1 MTYRGHHTLLE
12 QLVAIKEFFPQT
24 CAVRNP
30 TTGGFT
36 IPRNQGDVYQRGKQR
51 FLKEG
56 KILARLRHPHVVGVT
71 DLFEENDTA
80 YLVMELVSGRS
91 LRTELDSQPGRK
103 LSPERVREIGGQ
115 LVEALAAVHQEGI
128 FHLDVKPDN
137 VLLAPEGKSVLVD
150 FGSAKQAVGTILAG
164 SGGRPSTRTFTE
176 GYAAPEVVAGG
187 KVGVESD
194 IFELG
199 MMLHELLVGE
209 LPPNAMMRSLG
220 QQNWQ
225 PVGLESPWR
234 ELLGAALAYQ
244 KEDRPKDVKEWWR
257 MVGGSKKSVAPPV
270 NPSATSATKSAAN
283 KPSVKSV
290 TKSVANKSPSPPK
303 NPSVKSVT
311 KSAANKS
318 PSFWE
323 KIFGGSD
330 NPSVKSVTKSVANKS
345 PSPPKNPS
353 VKSVTKSVA
362 NFEIVTVNA
371 RGKIVKREPR
381 QAEIFVE
388 NLGRGVELEMVSI
401 SGGSFLM
408 GSPESEKQRFNW
420 ESPQHRVN
428 VPPFFLGK
436 YPVTQKQYE
445 AVMEKNPSRFK
456 GANRP
461 VENVSWNDAT
471 EFCRRLSQKT
481 GRQYRL
487 PSEAEWEYACRAGT
501 TTPFYFGETITTDLA
516 NYNGNYTY
524 GSAPKGVFREETT
537 DVGSFPPNA
546 FGLYDMHGNVWE
558 WCQDVWHDNYNR
570 ASTDGSAWESGGDSS
585 YRLLRGG
592 SWNHFPV
599 ICRCALRNWFDAGYC
614 LGYLGFRVVLLP
626 GL

>member
-1 MTYRGHHTLLE
+1 MRDVLPPTTQLRAGTYQLDYALGRGGFGVTYRGHHTLLE
-12 QLVAIKEFFPQT
+12 QLVAIKEFFPQS

-91 LRTELDSQPGRK
+91 LRTELESQPGRK
-103 LSPERVREIGGQ
+103 LSPERVKEITGQ

-150 FGSAKQAVGTILAG
+150 FGSAKQAVGTRVG
-164 SGGRPSTRTFTE
+164 SSSTRTFTQE
-176 GYAAPEVVAGG
+176 YAAPEVIGG
-187 KVGVESD
+187 GEVGVESD

-199 MMLHELLVGE
+199 MMVYEMLVGE
-209 LPPNAMMRSLG
+209 LPPNALLRLT
-220 QQNWQ
+220 QIDWK
-225 PVGLESPWR
+225 PEGLASPWQ
-234 ELLGAALAYQ
+234 ELLVAALAYQ

-257 MVGGSKKSVAPPV
+257 MVGGSKKSTTQPV
-270 NPSATSATKSAAN
+270 NPSATSASKSAAN
-283 KPSVKSV
+283 
-290 TKSVANKSPSPPK
+290 
-303 NPSVKSVT
+303 
-311 KSAANKS
+311 
-318 PSFWE
+318 
-323 KIFGGSD
+323 
-330 NPSVKSVTKSVANKS
+330 
-345 PSPPKNPS
+345 
-353 VKSVTKSVA
+353 
-362 NFEIVTVNA
+362 FETVTVNA
-371 RGKIVKREPR
+371 RGEVIKREPR
-381 QAEIFVE
+381 QAEVFAE
-388 NLGRGVELEMVSI
+388 DLGDGVKLEMVSI
-401 SGGSFLM
+401 PGGSFLM
-408 GSPESEKQRFNW
+408 GSPESEKERLKY

-445 AVMEKNPSRFK
+445 AVMGNNPSRFK
-456 GANRP
+456 GVNRP

-471 EFCRRLSQKT
+471 DFCQRLSHST
-481 GRQYRL
+481 GKIYRL

-501 TTPFYFGETITTDLA
+501 TTPFYFGPTITADLA
-516 NYNGNYTY
+516 NYNGDYTY
-524 GSAPKGVFREETT
+524 GSAPKGVYREETT

-558 WCQDVWHDNYNR
+558 WCQDVWHENYNG
-570 ASTDGSAWESGGDSS
+570 APTNGSAWESGGDSS
-585 YRLLRGG
+585 YRMLRGG
-592 SWNHFPV
+592 SWLYYPV
-599 ICRCALRNWFDAGYC
+599 DCRSAARSGTLRTFASTTTA
-614 LGYLGFRVVLLP
+614 FV
-626 GL
+626 

>member
-1 MTYRGHHTLLE
+1 MRCLNCNTDGLPLDTEICPSCNVHLPSLMREILPPATQLRSGTYQLDYALGRGGFGVTYRGHHTLLE
-12 QLVAIKEFFPQT
+12 QLVAIKEFFPQS

-36 IPRNQGDVYQRGKQR
+36 IPRNQGDVFQRGKQR

-56 KILARLRHPHVVGVT
+56 KILARLKHPHVVGVT

-103 LSPERVREIGGQ
+103 LSPERVKEIGGQ
-115 LVEALAAVHQEGI
+115 LVEALAAVYREGI
-128 FHLDVKPDN
+128 FQLDIKPDN

-176 GYAAPEVVAGG
+176 GYAAPEVIGGG

-209 LPPNAMMRSLG
+209 LPPNAMLRSLG
-220 QQNWQ
+220 QQDWQ

-234 ELLGAALAYQ
+234 ELLGAALAYK
-244 KEDRPKDVKEWWR
+244 KEERPKDVGEWWR
-257 MVGGSKKSVAPPV
+257 MVGGGKKSVAPPV
-270 NPSATSATKSAAN
+270 
-283 KPSVKSV
+283 
-290 TKSVANKSPSPPK
+290 
-303 NPSVKSVT
+303 
-311 KSAANKS
+311 
-318 PSFWE
+318 
-323 KIFGGSD
+323 

-345 PSPPKNPS
+345 SSFWEKLSPT
-353 VKSVTKSVA
+353 V
-362 NFEIVTVNA
+362 NFETVTVNV
-371 RGKIVKREPR
+371 RGEIVKREPR
-381 QAEIFVE
+381 QAEVFVE
-388 NLGRGVELEMVSI
+388 DLGRGVELEMVSI
-401 SGGSFLM
+401 PGGSFLM
-408 GSPESEKQRFNW
+408 GSPEDEERRNDN
-420 ESPQHRVN
+420 ESPQHWVK

-436 YPVTQKQYE
+436 YPVTQQQYE
-445 AVMEKNPSRFK
+445 AVMGKNPSYFK

-461 VENVSWNDAT
+461 VEEVTWNDAT
-471 EFCRRLSQKT
+471 EFCRQLSQKT
-481 GRQYRL
+481 GKTYRL

-516 NYNGNYTY
+516 NYDGNYTY
-524 GSAPKGVFREETT
+524 GSEPKGVSREETT

-546 FGLYDMHGNVWE
+546 FGLYDMHGNVLE
-558 WCQDVWHDNYNR
+558 WCQDVWHGNYNG
-570 ASTDGSAWESGGDSS
+570 APTDGSAWESGRGSK
-585 YRLLRGG
+585 RVRRGG
-592 SWNHFPV
+592 
-599 ICRCALRNWFDAGYC
+599 CRNDLPWKCRSAYRVKSGMWDWFDYN
-614 LGYLGFRVVLLP
+614 GFRVVLWL

>member
-1 MTYRGHHTLLE
+1 MDTEICPSCNVHLPSLMRDVLPPTTQLRTGTYQIDYALGRGGFGVTYRGHHTLLE
-12 QLVAIKEFFPQT
+12 QLVAIKEFFPQS

-36 IPRNQGDVYQRGKQR
+36 IPRNQGDVYQRGKER

-56 KILARLRHPHVVGVT
+56 KILARLRHPHVVGVM
-71 DLFEENDTA
+71 DLFQENDTA
-80 YLVMELVSGRS
+80 YLVMELVGGRS

-103 LSPERVREIGGQ
+103 LAAPKVKEIGGQ

-164 SGGRPSTRTFTE
+164 SGRSSTRTFTE
-176 GYAAPEVVAGG
+176 GYAAPEVVGGG

-225 PVGLESPWR
+225 PVGLESPWQ
-234 ELLGAALAYQ
+234 ELLEAALAYQ
-244 KEDRPKDVKEWWR
+244 KEDRPKDVKEWWK
-257 MVGGSKKSVAPPV
+257 MVTSRRTGVSPVAPPV
-270 NPSATSATKSAAN
+270 NPSVTSRKTGILPVSA
-283 KPSVKSV
+283 V
-290 TKSVANKSPSPPK
+290 
-303 NPSVKSVT
+303 
-311 KSAANKS
+311 
-318 PSFWE
+318 E
-323 KIFGGSD
+323 
-330 NPSVKSVTKSVANKS
+330 
-345 PSPPKNPS
+345 
-353 VKSVTKSVA
+353 
-362 NFEIVTVNA
+362 FETVTVNA
-371 RGKIVKREPR
+371 QGEIIKREPR

-401 SGGSFLM
+401 PGGSFLM
-408 GSPESEKQRFNW
+408 GSPKSEEGRRNN
-420 ESPQHRVN
+420 ESPQHRVK

-436 YPVTQKQYE
+436 YLVTQQQYE
-445 AVMEKNPSRFK
+445 AVMGNNPSHFK

-461 VENVSWNDAT
+461 VEYVNWDDAT
-471 EFCRRLSQKT
+471 EFCKRLSHLT
-481 GRQYRL
+481 GKIYRL

-501 TTPFYFGETITTDLA
+501 TTPFYFGETITTDLV
-516 NYNGNYTY
+516 NYNGNFTY
-524 GSAPKGVFREETT
+524 GSGLKGVYRERTT

-558 WCQDVWHDNYNR
+558 WCQDVWHDNYND
-570 ASTDGSAWESGGDSS
+570 APTDGSAWESGGNSS
-585 YRLLRGG
+585 YRLQRGG
-592 SWNHFPV
+592 SWVYFPEH
-599 ICRCALRNWFDAGYC
+599 CRGAYRYGSVAGNCSNYW
-614 LGYLGFRVVLLP
+614 GFRVVLLP